1 MVLVG
6 TEHVRSSDRVYLE
19 IPIVLTGTDPAG
31 REFVE
36 ETKTLVVG
44 GRGAKIKSRHALV
57 PQQRLRIRCLKT
69 GRVSD
74 LRVAGP
80 IGGDEEGGHYGVELL
95 NAGTDFWGISFP
107 LLTSAG
113 RAASRMLLE
122 CTRCH
127 SQEVAHLDVF
137 ELEVLLANECLM
149 RSCRQCKD
157 SSLWIPP
164 ALEGGESA
172 ISDLASISRHPIHER
187 KDPRISLRVDAC
199 IRHPVYGDEVVVTEN
214 VSRGGFRFRSTRD
227 YPIASLIEAA
237 LPYVP
242 GAANIFA
249 PARIV
254 YREDHPTQAMRAYGV
269 AYVPTQMASSLTGM
283 RISTP
288 G

>member
-1 MVLVG
+1 MG
-6 TEHVRSSDRVYLE
+6 AADQRSSDRIHLE
-19 IPIVLTGTDPAG
+19 LRIILAGTDAAG

-44 GRGAKIKSRHALV
+44 RRGAKIISRHALV
-57 PQQRLRIRCLKT
+57 PQQRLRIRYLET

-74 LRVAGP
+74 VRVAGP
-80 IGGDEEGGHYGVELL
+80 IGGDEEGVHYGIELL
-95 NAGTDFWGISFP
+95 NAGTDFWGINFP
-107 LLTSAG
+107 LLTAAG
-113 RAASRMLLE
+113 RAASRVLLE

-127 SQEVAHLDVF
+127 SKEVAHLDVF

-149 RSCRQCKD
+149 RSCSKCKD

-164 ALEGGESA
+164 ALEGGEAA
-172 ISDLASISRHPIHER
+172 ISDLASTSRHLIHER

-199 IRHPVYGDEVVVTEN
+199 IRHPKFGDEVVVTEN
-214 VSRGGFRFRSTRD
+214 VSRGGFRFKSSRD

-237 LPYVP
+237 LPYVA

-254 YREDHPTQAMRAYGV
+254 YREEHPTHEMRAYGA

-283 RISTP
+283 RITTP